1 MAIESVSNPVP
12 LAAQLVDHKVNQS
25 PNIAAEASVA
35 AQPNKAPKPVP
46 EAVKVDINTNPLV
59 SAADL
64 ESKIK
69 ALNEALVSRNQAVAF
84 SVDAATGKDVV
95 SVTNM
100 TTGELIR
107 QMPSVEAL
115 RSMQNMDQMMGLIFS
130 KEV

>member
-1 MAIESVSNPVP
+1 MVIESVSNPVP
-12 LAAQLVDHKVNQS
+12 LATQLVDHKVNEPS
-25 PNIAAEASVA
+25 NVAAEANVV
-35 AQPNKAPKPVP
+35 AQPNKVPKPVP
-46 EAVKVDINTNPLV
+46 EAVKVGINTNPLV

-69 ALNEALVSRNQAVAF
+69 ALNEALVSRNQSVAF

-115 RSMQNMDQMMGLIFS
+115 RSMQNIDQMMGLIFS

>member
-100 TTGELIR
+100 
-107 QMPSVEAL
+107 PSVEAL